1 MYSKK
6 MKKRGFCGMEIG
18 DIVKIL
24 DVATPNRKY
33 ILSIIKE
40 IYNKGSYNMYLCE
53 SVKNKTRITFTD
65 KDINLRYD
73 HKGKIIELL
82 W

>member
-1 MYSKK
+1 
-6 MKKRGFCGMEIG
+6 MEIG

-24 DVATPNRKY
+24 DVATPNKKY
-33 ILSIIKE
+33 ILSIIKN

-53 SVKNKTRITFTD
+53 SIKTKSRITFTD